1 MITPSTYLKERL
13 LLLLLVVTTG
23 VHSQESLIP
32 GAGPTLELE
41 EELVGINARLYYGV
55 NEQICFGPEV
65 SFFPYKEIDDEVEKS
80 ILDLNLNAH
89 YIFEITEKLGFYP
102 LSGINYTIE
111 NERLIEN
118 TESEEDEKAFG
129 INYGAGFHYNLF
141 KDVFVFAEFK
151 GIIGQLNAQFITTG
165 VIINIPFK
173 KEKE

>member
-1 MITPSTYLKERL
+1 
-13 LLLLLVVTTG
+13 
-23 VHSQESLIP
+23 
-32 GAGPTLELE
+32 
-41 EELVGINARLYYGV
+41 
-55 NEQICFGPEV
+55 
-65 SFFPYKEIDDEVEKS
+65 
-80 ILDLNLNAH
+80 LDLNLNAH